1 MLCARSSL
9 NARQHALSSATS
21 DVTRPP
27 TWLPLNASFRW
38 DLAALGRLVEA
49 RGHQY
54 PERLEEWRTYLRSLR
69 GLAAAD
75 GTLSPK
81 LDALVWN
88 VFGPLLEQPR
98 VLL

>member
-1 MLCARSSL
+1 
-9 NARQHALSSATS
+9 
-21 DVTRPP
+21 
-27 TWLPLNASFRW
+27 
-38 DLAALGRLVEA
+38 VEA

-54 PERLEEWRTYLRSLR
+54 PERLEEWRAYLRSLR
-69 GLAAAD
+69 GLAGAD

-98 VLL
+98 VFL